1 MTKHKLART
10 TPCDEIELEIEL
22 VMLSPRERGR
32 LVDNPYQRMEA
43 FMSGEFTP
51 PLDQA
56 KSEAFAEQM
65 LGVLNSGA
73 LSLMLS
79 IGHKTGLFDTMSHL
93 APSTSEQIARAAG
106 LQERYVREWLAAMVT
121 GRIMEYDAAQRTY
134 RLPAEYAA
142 WLTRGAGPNNLA
154 FQAQYIV
161 LLANVQDEVVDC
173 FVTGGGVPYSSF
185 PQFQRLMA
193 EDSAHIF
200 DVSLV
205 QTTLPSIPG
214 VVERLQAG
222 IDVADI
228 GCGSGHAIN
237 LMAQAF
243 PHSRFVGYDISEEGI
258 AAARS
263 EAKRLGLTNARFEV
277 QDVSHLDTQGRY
289 DLITAFDSIHDQAR
303 PTQVLAAIARALRS
317 QGMFLMV
324 DFAAS
329 SHLEE
334 NMDHP
339 LAPFIYTISCNHCM
353 TVSLSANGEGLGT
366 MWGEQ
371 KARQMLSAA
380 GFTQLEVMQ
389 VEGDIFNNYFIVSK
403 G

>member
-1 MTKHKLART
+1 MSA
-10 TPCDEIELEIEL
+10 ELT
-22 VMLSPRERGR
+22 S
-32 LVDNPYQRMEA
+32 
-43 FMSGEFTP
+43 

-56 KSEAFAEQM
+56 KSEAFAEHM

-79 IGHKTGLFDTMSHL
+79 IGHKTRLFDTMSQL
-93 APSTSEQIARAAG
+93 APSTSEQIAKAAG

-121 GRIMEYDAAQRTY
+121 GRIMEYDAASRTY
-134 RLPAEYAA
+134 RLPAEHAA

-173 FVTGGGVPYSSF
+173 FVNGGGVPYSSF
-185 PQFQRLMA
+185 PPFQRLMA
-193 EDSAHIF
+193 EDSAQIF
-200 DVSLV
+200 DASLV

-214 VVERLQAG
+214 LVERLQAG
-222 IDVADI
+222 IDVADT

-243 PHSRFVGYDISEEGI
+243 PHSRFIGYDISEEGI
-258 AAARS
+258 AAAHS
-263 EAKRLGLTNARFEV
+263 EAKRLGLANTRFEV
-277 QDVSHLDTQGRY
+277 QDVSHLDTPGRY

-303 PTQVLAAIARALRS
+303 PIQVLSAIAKALRPG
-317 QGMFLMV
+317 GMFLMV

-339 LAPFIYTISCNHCM
+339 LAPFLYTISCNHCM
-353 TVSLSANGEGLGT
+353 TVSLAANGEGLGA

-371 KARQMLSAA
+371 KARQMLDAA
-380 GFTQLEVMQ
+380 GFTQLQVMR
-389 VEGDIFNNYFIVSK
+389 VEGDMFNNYFIASK
-403 G
+403 S